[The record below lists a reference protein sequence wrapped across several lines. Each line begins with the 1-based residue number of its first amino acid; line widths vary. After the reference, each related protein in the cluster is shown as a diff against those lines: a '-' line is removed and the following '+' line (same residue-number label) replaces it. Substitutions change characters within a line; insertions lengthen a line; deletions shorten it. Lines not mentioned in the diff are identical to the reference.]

1 MNQPPDPA
9 PLRVLVAED
18 NPVNQMV
25 VASLLRKYGCTVD
38 VVADGQAAVRACTAV
53 RYDLVLMDCMMP
65 IMDGYEATKALRAL
79 PDDRRLPIVALTART
94 LDGER
99 DRCLAVGM
107 DDYLTKPIE
116 GPHLRVVVE
125 RWTRRSLPVEVTAPA
140 LTANAA
146 HGVPILGSAAGLVPD
161 GARS

>member
-1 MNQPPDPA
+1 MNQPPDPS

-38 VVADGQAAVRACTAV
+38 VVADGQAAVRACAAV

-65 IMDGYEATKALRAL
+65 IMDGYEATRTLRAV
-79 PDDRRLPIVALTART
+79 PGDPRLPIVALTART

-99 DRCLAVGM
+99 DRCLAAGM

-116 GPHLRVVVE
+116 GPRLRDAVE
-125 RWTRRSLPVEVTAPA
+125 RWTRRSLPPEVTGPA

-146 HGVPILGSAAGLVPD
+146 HVAPIHESVAGLVRD